1 MPRYRDH
8 VADADPPVRPERTR
22 QGFEYVG
29 LSAGSAALLVG
40 AVVTAVLLA
49 DVFDAAHRTFG
60 WVAACSVV
68 ALLIDPAV
76 ALVDR
81 ALPRVL
87 AIIVVLLTVAGV
99 IALVGV
105 GVVREA
111 TDSLDQLV
119 EEAPQ
124 AAAEL
129 EDRYDWAEQANL
141 AQRVSD
147 TVEELD
153 TRIRS
158 DALSQ
163 ATDAAPAYLVTT
175 ILMLF
180 LLAYGKRYAN
190 AFCDQFGE
198 PRRSRLRV
206 VLFAAARR
214 GRRWLLGSLLLAA
227 FSGTA
232 VAVTAWWLGLPAVV
246 SLGVLAGLL
255 STLPLIGVLV
265 GGVPAALLALG
276 FDGWPSAL
284 VVGAVLVTLQLF
296 EAIVYRPWLERRS
309 VRVGPTFPLVVGL
322 LGFELYGVGGA
333 LYGIA
338 LAVIGLAA
346 LDAAGQAGAL
356 AATAPLGPSAP
367 APVA

>member
-1 MPRYRDH
+1 MPGYRDD

-40 AVVTAVLLA
+40 AVVAAIVLA

-60 WVAACSVV
+60 WVVACGVV

-76 ALVDR
+76 DLVDR

-87 AIIVVLLTVAGV
+87 AIIVVLLAVVGV
-99 IALVGV
+99 IVLLGV

-119 EEAPQ
+119 EDVPQ

-129 EDRYDWAEQANL
+129 EDRYEWAQQANL
-141 AQRVSD
+141 EARVSE

-153 TRIRS
+153 SRIRS
-158 DALSQ
+158 DALSE
-163 ATDAAPAYLVTT
+163 ATDAAPAYVVTT

-180 LLAYGKRYAN
+180 LLAYGKRYVN
-190 AFCDQFGE
+190 GFCDQFGE
-198 PRRSRLRV
+198 PRRSRLRT
-206 VLFAAARR
+206 VLFAAAGH
-214 GRRWLLGSLLLAA
+214 GRTWLLGSLLLAV
-227 FSGTA
+227 FTGTV
-232 VAVTAWWLGLPAVV
+232 VALTAWWLGLPAAI
-246 SLGVLAGLL
+246 SLGVLVGLL

-276 FDGWPSAL
+276 FDGWPTAL
-284 VVGAVLVTLQLF
+284 VVGAVLVALQLF
-296 EAIVYRPWLERRS
+296 EAIAYRPWLERRS

-322 LGFELYGVGGA
+322 LGFELYGLGGSV
-333 LYGIA
+333 YGIA

-346 LDAAGQAGAL
+346 LDAAGQAREL
-356 AATAPLGPSAP
+356 ASTASLGPATP